1 MLWRTGLG
9 CKPALNTAD
18 NINKLSFKS
27 QFKKSEQVDD
37 IVTVCTVRPVKM
49 TSMHNYIAFT
59 LRIYSVLTFRFFA
72 LGKQHD

>member
-9 CKPALNTAD
+9 CKQVLNTAN

-37 IVTVCTVRPVKM
+37 ILTVYAVRPVKIA
-49 TSMHNYIAFT
+49 SMRSYLAPA
-59 LRIYSVLTFRFFA
+59 LRIYSVLTFA
-72 LGKQHD
+72 LAAIWKAV